1 MAAPPYHQDVAAKT
15 SSTYSG
21 DGQAQYPPTVAAICA
36 AALLSPDSQHD
47 PSAISRSADESIAAA
62 AAAVDSFTKATKLPR
77 APTGAFAKLLSKPM
91 QYLTPTYDHARI
103 AAAAAA
109 SGKAGVTAYVKTL
122 DEDDLHLLP
131 GGASLKQLLLLYR

>member
-1 MAAPPYHQDVAAKT
+1 MAAPTHHEISAKT
-15 SSTYSG
+15 SSSTYSG
-21 DGQAQYPPTVAAICA
+21 DGQAQYPATVAAICA

-62 AAAVDSFTKATKLPR
+62 AAAVHSFTRATKVPV
-77 APTGAFAKLLSKPM
+77 APTGTVAKLLSMPM
-91 QYLTPTYDHARI
+91 QYLTPTYDHARV

-109 SGKAGVTAYVKTL
+109 SGRPGVTAYVKTL